1 MKKIETTH
9 GTLSVQD
16 FESIFKK
23 AVSVSYNEEFI
34 EIPGVVIFSKLGKKG
49 FINKILNPSVEFIP
63 VEDNL
68 FESMLAA
75 VKVHE
80 AEIDCI
86 SFSSKSKPAKQTI
99 ISLTQLKE
107 QFIFGRI
114 VEDSITV
121 NDMVFTNNEA
131 EYHGD
136 GMFTSKKVYFVNFE
150 LMAKIKETCFL

>member
-23 AVSVSYNEEFI
+23 AVSVSFNENFI

-49 FINKILNPSVEFIP
+49 FLNKILNPGVEFIP
-63 VEDNL
+63 VEDSL
-68 FESMLAA
+68 FDSMLSAI
-75 VKVHE
+75 KVHE
-80 AEIDCI
+80 GDIGNI
-86 SFSSKSKPAKQTI
+86 SFDSKSKPTKRTV
-99 ISLTQLKE
+99 ISLSQLKE

-114 VEDSITV
+114 VEDSITI

-150 LMAKIKETCFL
+150 LMAKIKEAIF

>member
-16 FESIFKK
+16 FENIFKK
-23 AVSVSYNEEFI
+23 AVSVSYNSEFI

-68 FESMLAA
+68 FDSMLAA

-86 SFSSKSKPAKQTI
+86 SFDSKSKPAKRTI

-114 VEDSITV
+114 VEDSITI

-150 LMAKIKETCFL
+150 LMAKVKETCF

>member
-16 FESIFKK
+16 FENIFKK
-23 AVSVSYNEEFI
+23 AISVSYNNDFI
-34 EIPGVVIFSKLGKKG
+34 EIPGVVIFSRLGKKG
-49 FINKILNPSVEFIP
+49 LLNKILNPGVEFIP
-63 VEDNL
+63 VEDAL
-68 FESMLAA
+68 FASMLDA

-80 AEIDCI
+80 TDIGNIAFD
-86 SFSSKSKPAKQTI
+86 SKSKPTKRTI
-99 ISLTQLKE
+99 VSLTQLKE

-114 VEDSITV
+114 VEDSIAI

-150 LMAKIKETCFL
+150 LMAKIKETIF